1 MLANKD
7 AEAVIRIL
15 SPSVGHVV
23 AIPVPGHAH
32 HAPEALA
39 ALARS
44 FGKTAETS
52 STPADALDLI
62 GMRSALPN
70 LVLIAGSLYLAGEV
84 LAANDQP
91 PD

>member
-44 FGKTAETS
+44 FGTTAETS
-52 STPADALDLI
+52 SAPADALELI
-62 GMRSALPN
+62 GTRSAAPN

>member
-15 SPSVGHVV
+15 APSVDHVV

-32 HAPEALA
+32 HAPDMLA
-39 ALARS
+39 GIARG
-44 FGKTAETS
+44 FGLTAETAAD
-52 STPADALDLI
+52 PADALDHI
-62 GMRSALPN
+62 AARGDAPS

-84 LAANDQP
+84 LAANDQL